1 MEMLFKVNI
10 FFVKA
15 PSAEQK
21 LGAEGSA
28 EKQWL
33 KELWF
38 RCGDNHFS
46 QDHELELSRVK
57 SMICSTNQRG
67 VSVSIVKSVV
77 CSTNQCGVSVSVV
90 KSMVCSTNQRGVSG
104 AESCA
109 PGDFPAGQVLLQ
121 RGHKTSAELGKF
133 PAGEGLVWAAV
144 GCRASPASQPAHCSW
159 RSWLVQQ
166 MVKCLVEPEPSPTA
180 ALGEITRGMMMMMTG
195 TGLWDP

>member
-67 VSVSIVKSVV
+67 VSVSI
-77 CSTNQCGVSVSVV
+77 V